1 MERLGLVALPA
12 GRDWRTY
19 AGPVGFLL
27 AVTIAVALLR
37 GQLTG
42 SSHPAAAAH
51 AVTHAHARVH
61 VSKAKR
67 VYVVKAGDTLAA
79 IAGRTGVSLN
89 RLIALNPKVSPT
101 ALFIGEKLNLQ

>member
-37 GQLTG
+37 GQVTG
-42 SSHPAAAAH
+42 SGHPAAARHPVKHPNAK
-51 AVTHAHARVH
+51 VH
-61 VSKAKR
+61 VARAKR
-67 VYVVKAGDTLAA
+67 VYVVRAGDTLGA
-79 IAGRTGVSLN
+79 IAARTGVSLDK
-89 RLIALNPKVSPT
+89 LIALNPKVSPT
-101 ALFIGEKLNLQ
+101 ALFIGEKLNLR